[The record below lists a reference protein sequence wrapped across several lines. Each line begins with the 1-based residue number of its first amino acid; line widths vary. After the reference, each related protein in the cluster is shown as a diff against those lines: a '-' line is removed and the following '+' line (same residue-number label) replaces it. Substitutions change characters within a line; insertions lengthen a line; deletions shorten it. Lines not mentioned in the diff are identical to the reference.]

1 MTLKKTYPKIVLMII
16 SSSVFFALLYLA
28 LYGYTAQVEKQVYEN
43 SSKQFEDEVK
53 ELLLLESK
61 PISMTINNDTNW
73 DEFVDFISTKDFH
86 WFDETITNELG
97 IYKAD
102 YFGVYGTDK
111 KIITHSGTS
120 KIKSIEF
127 IPKQAMERLD
137 KLGYERFY
145 MKIPE
150 GIVEVFGA
158 SIHPSNDP
166 FKKKTKPFG
175 YFFVVR
181 ILDTPF
187 FIDLKRLTHSEISF
201 VTANQEIAIDKHKL
215 LATIELKDCQKK
227 NVARLLFK
235 RDFDVYFENTM
246 NLLYLIIFTFFI
258 NLIIML
264 LYSKR
269 LVNYPLDLIIRILET
284 GNKTTIKELQA
295 TSGEFK
301 HIGDLFEENSNQRE
315 QLEKAKEKAEE
326 SDKLK
331 TSFLTN
337 LSHEIRT
344 PMNAILGFSD
354 LLDEKDLKEEVRS
367 EYLGVIRKSGA
378 NLVSII
384 DDLIEMSKID
394 ANQIIPKYSSVN
406 LESCIN
412 ELYETLKITIP
423 QSQKIDFYLIKNHK
437 TENCNV
443 LTDEIKLKQIIV
455 NLVTNAIKF
464 TNQGFVAFGYEIDE
478 QNQMIKFT
486 VKDTGLGID
495 ANKHKYIFD
504 RFKRIEGD
512 MSIKAGGLGLGLAIS
527 KAYVEM
533 LDGTINLESNV
544 GEGST
549 FYFYIPLKINRINKK
564 TTVPIRNAKGS
575 NKEESMTVLIAE
587 DDNINFLLLEK
598 TMRSKK
604 YTIIR
609 AKNGQEAID
618 ICLKNPSIDVVL
630 MDIKMP
636 VMDGFEAFKEIKRV
650 FPQLPII
657 AQTAFASIEDKEK
670 IEQMGFFGYITKPIN
685 KEKLFDRIEKA
696 FERNKVEN
704 IESRV

>member
-1 MTLKKTYPKIVLMII
+1 MKLKKTYPKIVLMII
-16 SSSVFFALLYLA
+16 SSSVFFTLLYLA
-28 LYGYTAQVEKQVYEN
+28 LYGYTAQVEKQVYAN
-43 SSKQFEDEVK
+43 SSKHFKDEVK
-53 ELLLLESK
+53 ELLLLDSK
-61 PISMTINNDTNW
+61 PISVAINNDTNW

-102 YFGVYGTDK
+102 YFGVYGIDK
-111 KIITHSGTS
+111 KFIIRSATP
-120 KIKSIEF
+120 KIKAVF
-127 IPKQAMERLD
+127 IPKQAMDRLD

-150 GIVEVFGA
+150 GIIEVFGA

-181 ILDTPF
+181 VLDAPF
-187 FIDLKRLTHSEISF
+187 LKNLEKVTHSEISF
-201 VTANQEIAIDKHKL
+201 VTANKETAIDKHKV
-215 LATIELKDCQKK
+215 LATIELKDCK
-227 NVARLLFK
+227 NKDVTKLLFK
-235 RDFDVYFENTM
+235 RNFDVYFEKTM
-246 NLLYLIIFTFFI
+246 NLLYLIIIAFFV

-264 LYSKR
+264 LYSRR
-269 LVNYPLDLIIRILET
+269 LVNHPLDLIIKILET
-284 GNKTTIKELQA
+284 GNKATIKELQA

-301 HIGDLFEENSNQRE
+301 HIGDLFEENCNQRE

-326 SDKLK
+326 SDQLK

-354 LLDEKDLKEEVRS
+354 LLDEKNLKDKERS
-367 EYLGVIRKSGA
+367 EYLSVIRKSGS

-394 ANQIIPKYSSVN
+394 ANQITPKYSSVN
-406 LESCIN
+406 LESCIS

-423 QSQKIDFYLIKNHK
+423 QSQDIDFHIIKNHK
-437 TENCNV
+437 TENYSV
-443 LTDEIKLKQIIV
+443 LTDETKLKQIIV
-455 NLVTNAIKF
+455 NLATNAIKF
-464 TNQGFVAFGYEIDE
+464 TDRGFVAFGYVIDE
-478 QNQMIKFT
+478 ENETINFT
-486 VKDTGLGID
+486 VKDSGLGID
-495 ANKHKYIFD
+495 ENKHKYIFD
-504 RFKRIEGD
+504 RFKRIDGD

-533 LDGTINLESNV
+533 LDGTITLESNI
-544 GEGST
+544 GKGSV
-549 FYFYIPLKINRINKK
+549 FSFSIPLKINRINKK
-564 TTVPIRNAKGS
+564 DQQPICNLAVS
-575 NKEESMTVLIAE
+575 EEVESGTVLIAE
-587 DDNINFLLLEK
+587 DDNINFLLLK
-598 TMRSKK
+598 KMMQSKE

-609 AKNGQEAID
+609 AINGQEAVA
-618 ICLKNPSIDVVL
+618 ICIKNANIDVVL

-636 VMDGFEAFKEIKRV
+636 VMDGFEAFEKIKV
-650 FPQLPII
+650 FRPELPII
-657 AQTAFASIEDKEK
+657 AQTAFASIDDKEK
-670 IEQMGFFGYITKPIN
+670 IEQMGFFGYITKPID

-696 FERNKVEN
+696 FQLNKGKKIEN
-704 IESRV
+704 GA

>member
-1 MTLKKTYPKIVLMII
+1 MTQKKTYPKIVLMII

-43 SSKQFEDEVK
+43 SSKQFGDEVK
-53 ELLLLESK
+53 ELMLLDSK
-61 PISMTINNDTNW
+61 PISTAINNDTNW
-73 DEFVDFISTKDFH
+73 DEFVNFIKTKDFH

-97 IYKAD
+97 IYKVD
-102 YFGVYGTDK
+102 HFGVYGIDK
-111 KIITHSGTS
+111 KIITHSGTA
-120 KIKSIEF
+120 KIKSIDF
-127 IPKQAMERLD
+127 IPKHAMDRLD

-145 MKIPE
+145 MKIPD
-150 GIVEVFGA
+150 GIIEVFGA
-158 SIHPSNDP
+158 SIHHSNDP

-175 YFFVVR
+175 YFFAVR
-181 ILDTPF
+181 VLDTPF
-187 FIDLKRLTHSEISF
+187 FIDLKKLTHSEISF
-201 VTANQEIAIDKHKL
+201 VTANQEMGIEKHKV
-215 LATIELKDCQKK
+215 LATIELKDCQNK

-235 RDFDVYFENTM
+235 RDFGVHFEKTM
-246 NLLYLIIFTFFI
+246 NLLYLIIIAFFI
-258 NLIIML
+258 NLILML

-269 LVNYPLDLIIRILET
+269 LINHPLDLIIRILET
-284 GNKTTIKELQA
+284 GNRNTIKELQA

-301 HIGDLFEENSNQRE
+301 HIGDLFEENRNQRE

-354 LLDEKDLKEEVRS
+354 LLDEKDLKEEERS
-367 EYLGVIRKSGA
+367 EYLGVIRNSGA

-394 ANQIIPKYSSVN
+394 ANQIKPKYSSVN
-406 LESCIN
+406 LESLIS
-412 ELYETLKITIP
+412 ELYETIKITIP
-423 QSQKIDFYLIKNHK
+423 QSQQIDFYIIKNHK
-437 TENCNV
+437 TENFNV

-464 TNQGFVAFGYEIDE
+464 TDQGYIAFGYEIDKV
-478 QNQMIKFT
+478 NQMIKFT

-527 KAYVEM
+527 KAYVDM
-533 LDGTINLESNV
+533 LDGTINLESNI
-544 GEGST
+544 GKGSI
-549 FYFYIPLKINRINKK
+549 FYFSIPLKINRFNKK
-564 TTVPIRNAKGS
+564 AAIPICNIVDI
-575 NKEESMTVLIAE
+575 NIEESMTVLIAE

-598 TMRSKK
+598 ILKFKK
-604 YTIIR
+604 YKIIR
-609 AKNGQEAID
+609 ARNGQEAID
-618 ICLKNPSIDVVL
+618 ICLKNLSIDVVL

-636 VMDGFEAFKEIKRV
+636 VKDGFEAFKEIQRA

-657 AQTAFASIEDKEK
+657 AQTAFASIDDKEK
-670 IEQMGFFGYITKPIN
+670 IEQMGFFGYITKPID
-685 KEKLFDRIEKA
+685 KEKLIYKIEKA
-696 FERNKVEN
+696 FEVTYKLN
-704 IESRV
+704 IKY